1 MAFGAISDSV
11 ADARR
16 ISIPLTGHCCR
27 FAGMMRFLQNDPA
40 CMAHEASHSRKH
52 FLATAFA
59 ACLLAAAQ
67 SIANASTQL
76 SARARTLPPP
86 GTTWC
91 YSTGKG
97 QTFPMTLKGSSAGVA
112 SYDIGV
118 GHGASAIEEQSDT
131 YTPTNGTRQGSRR
144 LIVFP
149 IVKDKTWSDEFSEV
163 LTARLGHDIQ
173 WQYTYQARSLSRVI
187 GSEKRGVGA
196 GTFDTFII
204 ERKTAW
210 TKRSPHS
217 DSSELREQHCDTDD
231 CSVDGYS
238 KEVLWYAPSV
248 GRGVLRA
255 YAQSG
260 DKSVWDYS
268 PDDLIRNA
276 SSLVTELVGYGND
289 AACASAQPPLL
300 GSIPTAPWYG
310 FPLLMNDTWEFL
322 MQRDI
327 ARE

>member
-1 MAFGAISDSV
+1 M
-11 ADARR
+11 
-16 ISIPLTGHCCR
+16 GH
-27 FAGMMRFLQNDPA
+27 DV
-40 CMAHEASHSRKH
+40 SHSRKH
-52 FLATAFA
+52 LIA
-59 ACLLAAAQ
+59 ACLLATVQ
-67 SIANASTQL
+67 STVCGSTQL
-76 SARARTLPPP
+76 SARSRTLPPP

-97 QTFPMTLKGSSAGVA
+97 QTFPMTLKGLSAGIA

-118 GHGASAIEEQSDT
+118 GSGASVIEEHSDT
-131 YTPTNGTRQGSRR
+131 YTPTNGTRHGWRR
-144 LIVFP
+144 LIIFP
-149 IVKDKTWSDEFSEV
+149 IVQDQKWSDEFSEV

-173 WQYTYQARSLSRVI
+173 WQYAYQARSLSHVI
-187 GSEKRGVGA
+187 SSEARRVGA
-196 GTFDTFII
+196 GTFDTFVI

-217 DSSELREQHCDTDD
+217 DSPGLREQHCETDE
-231 CSVDGYS
+231 CSVYGYS

-268 PDDLIRNA
+268 PEDLIRNA

-289 AACASAQPPLL
+289 AACSKAQPPLL
-300 GSIPTAPWYG
+300 GSVPSAPWHG

-322 MQRDI
+322 MQRDV